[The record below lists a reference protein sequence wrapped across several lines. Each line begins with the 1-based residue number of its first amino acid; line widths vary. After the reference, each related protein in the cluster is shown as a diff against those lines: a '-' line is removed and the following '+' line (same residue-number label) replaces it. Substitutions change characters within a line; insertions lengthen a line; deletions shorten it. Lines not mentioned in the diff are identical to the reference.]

1 MNKLWVVHINYKNLL
16 MKTSFF
22 VQKNVIGFFYDILFI
37 SFILDV
43 WLGFVWVSDLVSIK
57 VYFIHLNADQFISYC
72 HLFDVSIG
80 SLSCSQK

>member
-1 MNKLWVVHINYKNLL
+1 MNKLWVVHIYYKNLL

-57 VYFIHLNADQFISYC
+57 VYFIHINTGQFISHC
-72 HLFDVSIG
+72 HLFDVLIG